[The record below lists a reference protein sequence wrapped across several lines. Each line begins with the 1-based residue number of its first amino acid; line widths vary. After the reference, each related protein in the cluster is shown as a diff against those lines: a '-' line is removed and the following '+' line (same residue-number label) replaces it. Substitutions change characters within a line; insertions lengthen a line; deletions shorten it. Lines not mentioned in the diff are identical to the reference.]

1 MKLKILIAAL
11 AFLFTAQLA
20 SAQVSIQYGTSV
32 SNTGPT
38 NSFSLQFYGESATAF
53 VVDAWI
59 EPNFWWNPYRPQ
71 FGGVVTGVTGSL
83 NTVNSSSYS
92 SPASFDGNI
101 SVNWAGYGYVTFYVT
116 VGLYDSTTDMM
127 WYETYYTG
135 VTCN

>member
-11 AFLFTAQLA
+11 AFLFTIQLA

-32 SNTGPT
+32 ANTGPT
-38 NSFSLQFYGESATAF
+38 NTFSLQFYGESATAF

-59 EPNFWWNPYRPQ
+59 EAYYPHAPQ
-71 FGGVVTGVTGSL
+71 YSGTIANATGSL
-83 NTVNSSSYS
+83 NTVNSYSYT
-92 SPASFDGNI
+92 SPGSFDGTI
-101 SVNWAGYGYVTFYVT
+101 SVNWAGYGTAVFYVT
-116 VGLYDSTTDMM
+116 VGLLDSTTDSM

>member
-1 MKLKILIAAL
+1 MKLKILIAAS
-11 AFLFTAQLA
+11 AFLFTVTLA

-32 SNTGPT
+32 ANTGPT

-59 EPNFWWNPYRPQ
+59 SSSPSAPQ
-71 FGGVVTGVTGSL
+71 YFGTVTNVTGSL
-83 NTVNSSSYS
+83 NTVNSYYYS
-92 SPASFDGNI
+92 SPASFDGYI
-101 SVNWAGYGYVTFYVT
+101 SNNWAGSGGTAFYVT

-135 VTCN
+135 VGCY